1 MRRICQKAR
10 PSTSRNFSK
19 TSTPRSRDIHKYQ
32 RISRQTQ
39 NQNDPAANEGRQR
52 TVPESREDESRNAK
66 HAAAHRHMGNI
77 RSTQKHMGTLAQSS
91 ILNRTIEQKNTT
103 TNELLS
109 TENIL
114 TFFTQSISTVAPM
127 SMPSTARHMQGRTGR
142 VLVLVYHNIHTATP
156 GPETSSLQHII
167 YLDRQEPGKNKHN

>member
-1 MRRICQKAR
+1 MLQKVSPLQRTNNLWNPKAKHARGIQRTAQTFRDMRRICQKPR

-19 TSTPRSRDIHKYQ
+19 TSTPRSRDIQKYQ

-91 ILNRTIEQKNTT
+91 ILNRTIEQKTPQ
-103 TNELLS
+103 LLM
-109 TENIL
+109 N
-114 TFFTQSISTVAPM
+114 
-127 SMPSTARHMQGRTGR
+127 
-142 VLVLVYHNIHTATP
+142 Y
-156 GPETSSLQHII
+156 
-167 YLDRQEPGKNKHN
+167 

>member
-1 MRRICQKAR
+1 MCSLVAVN
-10 PSTSRNFSK
+10 T
-19 TSTPRSRDIHKYQ
+19 H
-32 RISRQTQ
+32 Q
-39 NQNDPAANEGRQR
+39 N
-52 TVPESREDESRNAK
+52 
-66 HAAAHRHMGNI
+66 
-77 RSTQKHMGTLAQSS
+77 
-91 ILNRTIEQKNTT
+91 NRTKNTTT

-114 TFFTQSISTVAPM
+114 TFFYTIHPTIRCTVAPM

-156 GPETSSLQHII
+156 GPEMSSLQHII